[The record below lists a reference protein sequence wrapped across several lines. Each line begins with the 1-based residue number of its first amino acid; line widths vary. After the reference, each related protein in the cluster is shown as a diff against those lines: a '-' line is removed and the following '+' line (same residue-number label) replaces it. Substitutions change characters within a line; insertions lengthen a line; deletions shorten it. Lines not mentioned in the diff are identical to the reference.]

1 MGQVNRLSRHD
12 FGVRHVV
19 FRVRSR
25 PAEDPRRVID
35 LIPHAELR
43 HVGSDL
49 VDNPG
54 DVVPDDG
61 RQFDL
66 VGVVT
71 AADLTVERVDR
82 RRMHSHADLPWPRPW
97 VA

>member
-1 MGQVNRLSRHD
+1 M
-12 FGVRHVV
+12 V

-25 PAEDPRRVID
+25 PAKDPRRVID

-49 VDNPG
+49 VDHPG

-66 VGVVT
+66 IGVVT
-71 AADLTVERVDR
+71 AADLTVERIDR
-82 RRMHSHADLPWPRPW
+82 RRMHRNADLPGSWPW
-97 VA
+97 VG